1 MRSSYPRPA
10 KLVMFRGKANQRRW
24 HLKAANGRIIANGG
38 EGIQTN
44 ANRIISIQAVARAF
58 GMTLF
63 AGQFPPP
70 GASCRLSP
78 HGFSSPHKMHQ
89 IKDDEQATLIIGND
103 DPMPRRVSP

>member
-1 MRSSYPRPA
+1 
-10 KLVMFRGKANQRRW
+10 MFRDKVNQRRW
-24 HLKAANGRIIANGG
+24 HLKAANGRLIANGG

-63 AGQFPPP
+63 ADQFPPP
-70 GASCRLSP
+70 GASYRLCAY
-78 HGFSSPHKMHQ
+78 GFNSPHKMHQ
-89 IKDDEQATLIIGND
+89 IEDDEQATLIICNG